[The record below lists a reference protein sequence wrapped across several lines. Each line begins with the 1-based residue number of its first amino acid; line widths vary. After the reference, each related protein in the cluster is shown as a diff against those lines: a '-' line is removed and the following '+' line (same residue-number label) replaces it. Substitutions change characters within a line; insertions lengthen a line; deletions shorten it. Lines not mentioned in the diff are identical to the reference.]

1 MNTRFWGHVTA
12 HHAWEEKWRT
22 QVNTVTQHR
31 QGSQLPATPTG
42 VMAHLQ
48 MLHLTNNNNQQ
59 QQQHMDS
66 NLQQPMDS
74 RDILDMIKVLT
85 HRRHNQQLQHK
96 LLHIQHQKVMVKVQ
110 QDKHRLMVHMDNRA
124 IPSLLAQTTVSH
136 KRHHLTH
143 QVTNSHNNRLQVLL
157 HLMASRDTVAAASSS
172 PGVITRAAVVGV
184 GAPAAMEVDQEDTVV
199 ASSPVMEV
207 VAAGVVPTVAME
219 EVVVAAAA
227 VTHTDLAGVAAVH
240 MMTDAITEVAAAG
253 QAMGRDDESGGGGG
267 ERPEMEQM
275 MDTIFVSGLADGS
288 DEDALVNHFGS
299 IGVIKTD
306 RRTGKPKVWIYKDKI
321 SGRPKGEATITYD
334 DAESAKAAINWFNEK
349 DFLGNVIKVEI
360 AERKINP
367 MGMRGRGRGGFRGD
381 RGGGDRGGGRGG
393 FGGGRGG
400 GGGGGSERS
409 GDWMCEE
416 DGCSN
421 KNFAWRNSCN
431 LCNSPRPD
439 GVGDD
444 DGGFRGRGR
453 GGFDRGG
460 RGGFDRGRGGP
471 RGGGRGGFG
480 GDRGGRGGFG
490 DRGGRGG
497 FGDRGRGG
505 PRGGRGFG
513 DRGGRG
519 GFGGDRGKDRMDRG
533 DRRPKPY

>member
-96 LLHIQHQKVMVKVQ
+96 LLHIQHQKVM
-110 QDKHRLMVHMDNRA
+110 
-124 IPSLLAQTTVSH
+124 
-136 KRHHLTH
+136 
-143 QVTNSHNNRLQVLL
+143 VTNSHNNRLQVLL